1 LTTDKEIYL
10 ILSRCPQYLYE
21 LSGLPS
27 SGPSVLKSVELKDL
41 RRTADGIEFPEEPS
55 APLTVVEVQ
64 FQKEQKGR
72 NVYRRLFTSMALI
85 QEQHPDRGV
94 RGIIFFATKNLDPQ
108 SGPWKD
114 WATVCYL
121 DDLLA
126 ALEAREPD
134 HPLVAVFKPLFIASV
149 EELVTQAK
157 THYRKLHDRPL
168 PPGLRDVLC
177 EVFERWMLERL
188 PTKTKHEI
196 SMILDLPDVRQTVC
210 GRELL
215 DEGRTEGIAEG
226 KAKGIAEG
234 KAELLA
240 LQAETRLGP
249 LPDELKARIRQ
260 LPGDAFQALALK
272 VLEWTQVEELQLWLA
287 SQPLAPH
294 STSGSGISE
303 G

>member
-1 LTTDKEIYL
+1 
-10 ILSRCPQYLYE
+10 
-21 LSGLPS
+21 
-27 SGPSVLKSVELKDL
+27 
-41 RRTADGIEFPEEPS
+41 
-55 APLTVVEVQ
+55 
-64 FQKEQKGR
+64 
-72 NVYRRLFTSMALI
+72 
-85 QEQHPDRGV
+85 
-94 RGIIFFATKNLDPQ
+94 
-108 SGPWKD
+108 
-114 WATVCYL
+114 
-121 DDLLA
+121 LA

-215 DEGRTEGIAEG
+215 DEGRTEG
-226 KAKGIAEG
+226 

-294 STSGSGISE
+294 STSGSGIFE